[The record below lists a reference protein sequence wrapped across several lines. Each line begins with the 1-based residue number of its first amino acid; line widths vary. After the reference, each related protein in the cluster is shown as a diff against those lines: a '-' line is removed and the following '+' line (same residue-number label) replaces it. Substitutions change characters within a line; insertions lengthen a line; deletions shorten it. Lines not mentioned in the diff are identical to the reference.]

1 MRDARVVDQSHLPLA
16 ARDNI
21 LQQQIPPPADLESI
35 LETISV
41 PPEFEDDDFRRLP
54 LHYRLGKLD
63 TLQGVY
69 IPTEEH
75 AVAVQR
81 LVALMRWGYRYR
93 DPALPVVQQFIYDL
107 ADRGTGAGLSRQSGG
122 GGAIGLVI
130 TGSTGTGKTSL
141 LDRLTAYLGENVII
155 HKEINGRPVRQP
167 QVLHVRVQCPPKSS
181 LKSLG
186 IEILGRIDE
195 HLGTRH
201 SRAAK
206 TLSIPNLLDEVC
218 SHCSNYFVGLVIV
231 DDVQHL
237 SPGNVESQEML
248 KFFTGFMERTGIPL
262 VLSGTV
268 RLNSLLASNPS
279 SASKLA
285 AKGRIE
291 LKRLEARSEEW
302 AMLVEAMWLH
312 SITET
317 VQPMPD
323 GLPSELHFYTQGITR
338 ILREMMVA
346 IHTRMASLNQPCSK
360 EMIQD
365 IAATDLLEYQEV
377 MQAMRLH
384 LIGRL
389 NEGDREDWRDFIGSD
404 KAARVLKKAL
414 EERQAAQKCAA
425 TTEMDLPAESI
436 PERMMREAAKATS
449 ASTDTPLSK
458 LASKRNSKVGVKARA
473 TKRPNSK
480 VAEGS
485 GYEKAKKLGWLE

>member
-1 MRDARVVDQSHLPLA
+1 MRDARSVEQSHLPLA

-21 LQQQIPPPADLESI
+21 LQQQLPPPADLESI

-75 AVAVQR
+75 AFAIQR

-122 GGAIGLVI
+122 GGAIGMVI

-155 HKEINGRPVRQP
+155 HKEINGRAVRQP
-167 QVLHVRVQCPPKSS
+167 QILHIRVQCPPKSS

-237 SPGNVESQEML
+237 SPGNAESQEML

-268 RLNSLLASNPS
+268 RLNSLLASDPS

-291 LKRLEARSEEW
+291 LKRLEASSEEW

-317 VQPMPD
+317 VQPMPA

-346 IHTRMASLNQPCSK
+346 IHTRMASLNQPCTM
-360 EMIQD
+360 EMLQN
-365 IAATDLLEYQEV
+365 IAATDLIEYQEV

-389 NEGDREDWRDFIGSD
+389 NEGDRADWKDFIGSD
-404 KAARVLKKAL
+404 KAARVLRKAL
-414 EERQAAQKCAA
+414 EERQVAQKRAA
-425 TTEMDLPAESI
+425 IEKLDLPPESV
-436 PERMMREAAKATS
+436 PERMVREAAKATS
-449 ASTDTPLSK
+449 ASAVPSLGAA
-458 LASKRNSKVGVKARA
+458 ASKRGSKSGAK
-473 TKRPNSK
+473 TQTSNKQKSK
-480 VAEGS
+480 TAEGS
-485 GYEKAKKLGWLE
+485 GYAKAKKLGWVE